1 MGISQETE
9 KDSEVTP
16 EIIDNLNECIR
27 NHPQVVKSTISNDTL
42 SVPNPEQPGKKI
54 TGSKLIIQ
62 ISIRGIHNDLIS
74 ESIIYQLK
82 EAIYET
88 TVKPLISDTA
98 LHTLMH
104 KNVRKIKDRQK
115 KTCGCKILT
124 AASRNTERTSKS

>member
-27 NHPQVVKSTISNDTL
+27 NHPQVVKSKISNDTL

-82 EAIYET
+82 RQ
-88 TVKPLISDTA
+88 LI
-98 LHTLMH
+98 
-104 KNVRKIKDRQK
+104 IQK
-115 KTCGCKILT
+115 
-124 AASRNTERTSKS
+124 